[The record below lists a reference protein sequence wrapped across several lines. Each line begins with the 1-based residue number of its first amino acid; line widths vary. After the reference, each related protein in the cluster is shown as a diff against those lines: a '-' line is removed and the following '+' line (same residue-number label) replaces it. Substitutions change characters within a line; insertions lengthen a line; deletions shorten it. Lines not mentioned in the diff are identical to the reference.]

1 MFVIEPRIESDQ
13 TSWERTFVALSL
25 LLGEPAEISPEVSVT
40 IEPRLAAIWSTFS
53 RGERAARASR
63 IAAEVTLLLRDLR
76 STVIL

>member
-1 MFVIEPRIESDQ
+1 MIVNDVRIDGEQ
-13 TSWERTFVALSL
+13 TSWERSFVALSL
-25 LLGEPAEISPEVSVT
+25 LLGEQAEISPEVSAT
-40 IEPRLAAIWSTFS
+40 IEPRLVAIWNTFS